1 MILTSVSP
9 WLRNQLKTPSKM
21 DFSVICKLRQSSRSA
36 FGPYFRFMGWRVVCF
51 GDFRISIVS
60 RGGFLG
66 GWARY
71 IRWDSKTPGEIE
83 SARVDLV
90 GSRLYFVDF
99 SSGSAVPSEKYAK
112 NHKILNEFQWGCIF
126 SMFAL
131 SNSSS
136 GTCGIINYF
145 LSTPSDLG
153 DGF

>member
-1 MILTSVSP
+1 MILTSVTP
-9 WLRNQLKTPSKM
+9 WLQNELKTPSKM

-36 FGPYFRFMGWRVVCF
+36 FGPYFRFMGWRVGLF

-90 GSRLYFVDF
+90 RFRSVWIVFRSSEQKKFSKGHEKIKKSVFSNVFELFAPRLL
-99 SSGSAVPSEKYAK
+99 
-112 NHKILNEFQWGCIF
+112 LNRHT
-126 SMFAL
+126 
-131 SNSSS
+131 NV
-136 GTCGIINYF
+136 
-145 LSTPSDLG
+145 
-153 DGF
+153 

>member
-1 MILTSVSP
+1 MILTSVTP
-9 WLRNQLKTPSKM
+9 WLQNELKTPSKM

-66 GWARY
+66 GWARS

-90 GSRLYFVDF
+90 RFRSVWIVFRSSEQKKFSKGHEKIKKSVFSNVFELFAPRLL
-99 SSGSAVPSEKYAK
+99 
-112 NHKILNEFQWGCIF
+112 LNRHT
-126 SMFAL
+126 
-131 SNSSS
+131 NV
-136 GTCGIINYF
+136 
-145 LSTPSDLG
+145 
-153 DGF
+153 